1 MKQEVRIIGGH
12 HRGKK
17 ITFPDAL
24 GLRPTP
30 SRIRETLFNWLMH
43 TVRGARC
50 LDAFAGSGA
59 LGFEAWSRGA
69 SSVTL
74 LEQSR
79 TTSQHLKKQAMAF
92 DANILQVIHTDA
104 ISYLKNQAPN
114 SSFDLVFLDPP
125 FGKPQLLLDSITCLE
140 QSSAL
145 RLGGLLYTESSEA
158 LTLNPALWETL
169 KFKKAG
175 TVIYGLHQKREN
187 NTCAS
192 TSSDPVA

>member
-17 ITFPDAL
+17 ITFPDEL

-30 SRIRETLFNWLMH
+30 SRIRETLFNWLMN

-69 SSVTL
+69 CAVTL

-79 TTSQHLKKQAMAF
+79 TTSQHLKKQAIAF
-92 DANILQVIHTDA
+92 DTNMLHVIHTDA
-104 ISYLKNQAPN
+104 ISYLKNQPPV
-114 SSFDLVFLDPP
+114 FDLIFLDPP
-125 FGKPQLLLDSITCLE
+125 FGKPQLLLDSIACLE
-140 QSSAL
+140 QSSTL
-145 RLGGLLYTESSEA
+145 RPGGLLYTESSEA

-175 TVIYGLHQKREN
+175 HVIYGLHQKHEN

-192 TSSDPVA
+192 TSSDPAA

>member
-1 MKQEVRIIGGH
+1 MKQGVRIIGGH
-12 HRGKK
+12 HRGKN
-17 ITFPDAL
+17 ITFPDEL

-43 TVRGARC
+43 SIRGARC

-69 SSVTL
+69 SDITL

-79 TTSQHLKKQAMAF
+79 TTSLHLKKQAAAF
-92 DANILQVIHTDA
+92 GSNMLHVIHTDA
-104 ISYLKNQAPN
+104 VSYLKNQTSA
-114 SSFDLVFLDPP
+114 FDIIFLDPP
-125 FGKPQLLLDSITCLE
+125 FGKPQLLLDSIASIEKSPT
-140 QSSAL
+140 L
-145 RLGGLLYTESSEA
+145 RPGGLLYTESSQA

-175 TVIYGLHQKREN
+175 SVIYGLHQKREN
-187 NTCAS
+187 TSCTS
-192 TSSDPVA
+192 TSSDPAA

>member
-17 ITFPDAL
+17 ITFPDEL

-30 SRIRETLFNWLMH
+30 SRIRETLFNWLMN
-43 TVRGARC
+43 TIRGARC

-69 SSVTL
+69 SDVTL

-92 DANILQVIHTDA
+92 DTHMLHVIHTDA
-104 ISYLKNQAPN
+104 INYLKHQT
-114 SSFDLVFLDPP
+114 SVFDLVFLDPP
-125 FGKPQLLLDSITCLE
+125 FGKPQLLLDSIACIE
-140 QSSAL
+140 QSSTL
-145 RLGGLLYTESSEA
+145 RPGGLLYTESSQA
-158 LTLNPALWETL
+158 LTLNPTLWETL

-175 TVIYGLHQKREN
+175 NVIYGLYQKQEN
-187 NTCAS
+187 TSC
-192 TSSDPVA
+192 TLISSDPAA

>member
-1 MKQEVRIIGGH
+1 MKQVVRIIGGH
-12 HRGKK
+12 HRGKN
-17 ITFPDAL
+17 ITFPAEL

-43 TVRGARC
+43 TIRGARC

-69 SSVTL
+69 SDVTL

-79 TTSQHLKKQAMAF
+79 VANASLKKQAAAF
-92 DANILQVIHTDA
+92 HSSMLHVIQTDT
-104 ISYLKNQAPN
+104 INYFQGKTPE
-114 SSFDLVFLDPP
+114 FDIIFLDPP
-125 FGKPQLLLDSITCLE
+125 FGKPYLLLESIRRLTHTPT
-140 QSSAL
+140 L
-145 RLGGLLYTESSEA
+145 RPGGLLYTESSQT
-158 LTLNPALWETL
+158 LTLDSTVWETL

-175 TVIYGLHQKREN
+175 NVIYGLHKKREN
-187 NTCAS
+187 TSCTS